1 MKKDKR
7 FSLRLR
13 TYYLLI
19 IAIVVIISFGAVVG
33 ALTAL
38 QQLGVIGH
46 INVSTLVALL
56 LVAAAASGSASFLV
70 GRRVLAPMV
79 KLSKASREV
88 ARGNYSITVE
98 DPSKLEEVQTTLRN
112 FNALVREMNR
122 INNVTNDFVSSVS
135 HEFKTPLTAIEGY
148 AMLLQDTGLTQAE
161 RDEYLD
167 KILYNTHRLSTLVG
181 NILML
186 SKLENQSLSDQR
198 STFRLDEQLRQAVVM
213 LEPQW
218 EEKSLGFRA
227 ELDAVS
233 VTACEPLLLQV
244 WTNLIGNAIKF
255 SEPGQELFLRLLDQT
270 ECVVVSVTDHGCG
283 MTPEVQAR
291 IFEKF
296 YQGDSSRKAMG
307 NGLGLPLVKRIVELS
322 DGVIE
327 VDSAPGRARRSAS
340 SCRKSKTDAAG
351 FYRCSVSACRKTLFD
366 TLEDCEKV
374 RKASNSYPSAYK
386 GTVGCELRSKSKS
399 M

>member
-218 EEKSLGFRA
+218 EEKSLSFRA
-227 ELDAVS
+227 ELDA
-233 VTACEPLLLQV
+233 
-244 WTNLIGNAIKF
+244 NAIKF
-255 SEPGQELFLRLLDQT
+255 SEPGQELSLRLLDQT
-270 ECVVVSVTDHGCG
+270 ECAVVSVTDHGCG

-327 VDSAPGRARRSAS
+327 VDSAPGQGSTFRVILP
-340 SCRKSKTDAAG
+340 KK
-351 FYRCSVSACRKTLFD
+351 
-366 TLEDCEKV
+366 
-374 RKASNSYPSAYK
+374 
-386 GTVGCELRSKSKS
+386 
-399 M
+399 

>member
-148 AMLLQDTGLTQAE
+148 AMLLQDTGLTQA
-161 RDEYLD
+161 
-167 KILYNTHRLSTLVG
+167 
-181 NILML
+181 NIWT
-186 SKLENQSLSDQR
+186 R
-198 STFRLDEQLRQAVVM
+198 SSITR
-213 LEPQW
+213 
-218 EEKSLGFRA
+218 
-227 ELDAVS
+227 
-233 VTACEPLLLQV
+233 TASPRSS
-244 WTNLIGNAIKF
+244 AI
-255 SEPGQELFLRLLDQT
+255 SSCSQ
-270 ECVVVSVTDHGCG
+270 
-283 MTPEVQAR
+283 
-291 IFEKF
+291 
-296 YQGDSSRKAMG
+296 SSRISRF
-307 NGLGLPLVKRIVELS
+307 PT
-322 DGVIE
+322 
-327 VDSAPGRARRSAS
+327 SAARSAS
-340 SCRKSKTDAAG
+340 MSSCGRP
-351 FYRCSVSACRKTLFD
+351 L
-366 TLEDCEKV
+366 
-374 RKASNSYPSAYK
+374 
-386 GTVGCELRSKSKS
+386 
-399 M
+399 

>member
-46 INVSTLVALL
+46 INVSTLV
-56 LVAAAASGSASFLV
+56 
-70 GRRVLAPMV
+70 
-79 KLSKASREV
+79 
-88 ARGNYSITVE
+88 
-98 DPSKLEEVQTTLRN
+98 
-112 FNALVREMNR
+112 
-122 INNVTNDFVSSVS
+122 
-135 HEFKTPLTAIEGY
+135 
-148 AMLLQDTGLTQAE
+148 
-161 RDEYLD
+161 
-167 KILYNTHRLSTLVG
+167 G

-218 EEKSLGFRA
+218 EEKSLSFRA

-255 SEPGQELFLRLLDQT
+255 SEPGQELSLRLLDQT
-270 ECVVVSVTDHGCG
+270 ECAVVSVMDHGCG

-327 VDSAPGRARRSAS
+327 VDSAPGQGSTFRVILP
-340 SCRKSKTDAAG
+340 KK
-351 FYRCSVSACRKTLFD
+351 
-366 TLEDCEKV
+366 
-374 RKASNSYPSAYK
+374 
-386 GTVGCELRSKSKS
+386 
-399 M
+399 

>member
-198 STFRLDEQLRQAVVM
+198 STFRLDEQLRQVQQTAFDRCDARAAVGGKV
-213 LEPQW
+213 
-218 EEKSLGFRA
+218 A
-227 ELDAVS
+227 EL
-233 VTACEPLLLQV
+233 
-244 WTNLIGNAIKF
+244 
-255 SEPGQELFLRLLDQT
+255 
-270 ECVVVSVTDHGCG
+270 
-283 MTPEVQAR
+283 
-291 IFEKF
+291 
-296 YQGDSSRKAMG
+296 
-307 NGLGLPLVKRIVELS
+307 
-322 DGVIE
+322 
-327 VDSAPGRARRSAS
+327 
-340 SCRKSKTDAAG
+340 SCRAGRRERDGLRAAAAAG
-351 FYRCSVSACRKTLFD
+351 LDEPHRQRHQIQRAGAGAVPAPARPD
-366 TLEDCEKV
+366 GM
-374 RKASNSYPSAYK
+374 RRR
-386 GTVGCELRSKSKS
+386 LRHGPRLRHDR
-399 M
+399 